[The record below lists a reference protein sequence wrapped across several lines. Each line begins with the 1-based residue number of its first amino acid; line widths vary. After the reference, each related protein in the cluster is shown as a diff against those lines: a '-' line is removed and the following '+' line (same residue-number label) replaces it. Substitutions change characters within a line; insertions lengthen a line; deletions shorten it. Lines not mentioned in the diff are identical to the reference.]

1 MIHRNISLLVFRLGS
16 YSNPANPLI
25 TPMSTFLIE
34 AMHPNDWPAVR
45 SIYLEGIATGHA
57 TFETEAPS
65 WSDWDAA
72 HHQFG
77 RLVAREADLVVGW
90 AALSPVSRRQVYS
103 GVAEV
108 SVYVTSDSRGKGVG
122 RALLNKLIC
131 ESEQNSI
138 WTLQASVF
146 PENAATI
153 GLHRGCG
160 FHEVGRRERIAK
172 LDGKWR
178 DTLLLERRS
187 QVSGID

>member
-1 MIHRNISLLVFRLGS
+1 
-16 YSNPANPLI
+16 
-25 TPMSTFLIE
+25 MSTFIIE
-34 AMHPNDWPAVR
+34 AMQPDDWPAAR

-65 WSDWDAA
+65 WEDWDAS

-77 RLVAREADLVVGW
+77 RLVAREANRVVGW

-108 SVYVTSDSRGKGVG
+108 SVYVSGDSRGKGAG
-122 RALLNKLIC
+122 RALLDKLIS
-131 ESEQNSI
+131 ESEQNGI

-153 GLHRGCG
+153 ALHRSCG
-160 FHEVGRRERIAK
+160 FYEVGRRERIGK
-172 LDGKWR
+172 LNNTWR

-187 QVSGID
+187 QVAGID